1 MKFNKIAL
9 ASAMV
14 FAITSGAAFAAKDQG
29 QGKITFTGSIIDAPC
44 SISSD
49 SEDQTVK
56 LGQISN
62 KALENGGVSTTQ
74 PFEIKLVNCDV
85 GTIKTVT
92 TTFTGGAGALPGSLG
107 ITGSASGASIMLMS
121 QQTDSEG
128 SSAIELGKPTAA
140 QAISNGDT
148 TLNFAAYLQGNG
160 ASATIVPGEFSAVA
174 NFALAYQ

>member
-1 MKFNKIAL
+1 MNLNKIAL
-9 ASAMV
+9 ATVMAMTL
-14 FAITSGAAFAAKDQG
+14 ASGAVHAAKDQG
-29 QGKITFTGSIIDAPC
+29 QGKVTFTGSIIDAPC
-44 SISSD
+44 SISSK
-49 SEDQTVK
+49 SEDQTVN

-74 PFEIKLVNCDV
+74 PFEIKLIKCDV

-128 SSAIELGKPTAA
+128 SSAIELGKPTAP
-140 QAISNGDT
+140 QALSDGNT